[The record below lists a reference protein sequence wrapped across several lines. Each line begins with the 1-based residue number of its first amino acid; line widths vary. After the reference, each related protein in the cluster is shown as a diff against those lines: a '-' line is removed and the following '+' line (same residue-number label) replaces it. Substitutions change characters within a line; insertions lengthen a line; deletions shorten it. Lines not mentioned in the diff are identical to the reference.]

1 MSDPGN
7 LQGPLAKIEA
17 SLKNSDRS
25 TDSSQT
31 TTNVLNNANIR
42 QGDNSSIAV
51 TVSTLGR
58 KFRSQPWWIQVGAF
72 AIFLIV
78 LMVLYSLVDTYFI
91 KRNNFISAV
100 SSGIAKNRSQFMSS
114 VNVMM
119 TTLPQN
125 IIPENGPRQW
135 SAVSRLWVRAGNT
148 FEEAYDAGAKCL
160 TAGTCIAGGAA
171 EDLCR
176 QALQL
181 AMAYESN
188 LNQLRQIDGITINM
202 APGNAMA
209 PFGENVVDVL
219 PLTNLPTVAKH
230 CKDRGIV

>member
-7 LQGPLAKIEA
+7 TEGPLAKVEA
-17 SLKNSDRS
+17 SLRSSDRS
-25 TDSSQT
+25 TDRSRT
-31 TTNVLNNANIR
+31 TTNILNNSTIK

-72 AIFLIV
+72 AILLIV

-100 SSGIAKNRSQFMSS
+100 DGGITKDGSQFMSS

-135 SAVSRLWVRAGNT
+135 SGVSRLWVRAGNT
-148 FEEAYDAGAKCL
+148 FEEAYDAGAKCV
-160 TAGTCIAGGAA
+160 TAGTCLAGGSA
-171 EDLCR
+171 EELCK
-176 QALQL
+176 QAIRL
-181 AMAYESN
+181 AMAYENN
-188 LNQLRQIDGITINM
+188 LTRLKQIEGITINM

-209 PFGENVVDVL
+209 PFGNDVVNV
-219 PLTNLPTVAKH
+219 PPMRNLPIVAKH
-230 CKDRGIV
+230 CRDRGIA